1 MSFRKY
7 FLSNTHKF
15 LMEQWG
21 DSRNKMLKIVV
32 FISVSMHV
40 CNTIQEIRSL
50 IPREA
55 FPRNAQTNARKS
67 RMYYVHY
74 MRRPGN
80 EGTRWFM

>member
-1 MSFRKY
+1 
-7 FLSNTHKF
+7 
-15 LMEQWG
+15 
-21 DSRNKMLKIVV
+21 MLKIVV

-40 CNTIQEIRSL
+40 CNTIQEIRSF

-55 FPRNAQTNARKS
+55 FRRNAQTNVRKS

-80 EGTRWFM
+80 EGTWWFM